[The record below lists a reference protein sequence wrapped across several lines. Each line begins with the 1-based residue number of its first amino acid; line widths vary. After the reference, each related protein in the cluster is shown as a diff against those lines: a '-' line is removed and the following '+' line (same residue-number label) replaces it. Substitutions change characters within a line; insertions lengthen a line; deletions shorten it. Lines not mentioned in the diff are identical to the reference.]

1 MAWMV
6 TGGAG
11 FIGSAFV
18 RKALKENWTE
28 EVVVLDALTYAGN
41 LENLSP
47 VEDHP
52 GFQFVHGNICDKNT
66 VTKALTAKKI
76 DAIFHFAAESHVDR
90 SIHSSK
96 IFVETNVLGTQVLLD
111 AARAF
116 SVKRFV
122 HVSTDEVYGTLEL
135 GHSDKFTEETPLD
148 PTSPYAASKAASDLL
163 VLAAHKTYGLDTVI
177 TRCSN
182 NYGAYQYPEKFIP
195 LFITGALQNK
205 ELPLYGT
212 GLNVRD
218 WIHVDAHVEGIHKA
232 YTKGRSG
239 EVYNLGGECERS
251 NIAIA
256 KAICKEV
263 GVSEDKI
270 TPVADRLSH
279 DLRYAIDATKAKEEL
294 GFDPGPK
301 LDDCLTDLV
310 SWYKK
315 ETTWLSNLQA
325 DTSSRC
331 HPET

>member
-1 MAWMV
+1 MAWLI

-18 RKALKENWTE
+18 RKALEENWTQ

-47 VEDHP
+47 VEEHP
-52 GFQFVHGNICDKNT
+52 GFQFIHGNICNKDAVK
-66 VTKALTAKKI
+66 KALTAKKI

-90 SIHSSK
+90 SIQNSQ
-96 IFVETNVLGTQVLLD
+96 IFVETNILGTQVLLD

-116 SVKRFV
+116 SIKRFV
-122 HVSTDEVYGTLEL
+122 HISTDEVYGSLEL
-135 GHSDKFTEETPLD
+135 DTREKFTENTPLN

-163 VLAAHKTYGLDTVI
+163 VLAAHKTYGLDTII

-218 WIHVDAHVEGIHKA
+218 WIHVDTHVDGIYKA

-263 GVSEDKI
+263 GISEKKI
-270 TPVADRLSH
+270 TPVTDRLSH

-301 LDDCLTDLV
+301 LDDSLKELV
-310 SWYKK
+310 TWYQKQKSWLN
-315 ETTWLSNLQA
+315 LSSNKRH
-325 DTSSRC
+325 S
-331 HPET
+331 

>member
-1 MAWMV
+1 MAWMI

-18 RKALKENWTE
+18 RKALEENWTQ

-41 LENLSP
+41 LENLSS
-47 VEDHP
+47 VEEHP
-52 GFQFVHGNICDKNT
+52 GFQFIHGNICNKDA

-90 SIHSSK
+90 SIQNSQ

-116 SVKRFV
+116 SIKRFV
-122 HVSTDEVYGTLEL
+122 HISTDEVYGSLEL
-135 GHSDKFTEETPLD
+135 DTGEKFTEDTPLN

-163 VLAAHKTYGLDTVI
+163 VLAAHKTYGLDTII

-218 WIHVDAHVEGIHKA
+218 WIHVDTHVEGIYKA

-263 GVSEDKI
+263 GISEEKI
-270 TPVADRLSH
+270 TPVTDRLSH
-279 DLRYAIDATKAKEEL
+279 DLRYAIDATKAKKEL
-294 GFDPGPK
+294 GFNPGPK
-301 LDDCLTDLV
+301 LDDSLKELV
-310 SWYKK
+310 TWYQEQKSWLN
-315 ETTWLSNLQA
+315 LSSNEKH
-325 DTSSRC
+325 S
-331 HPET
+331 